1 MKLPS
6 QKGVSIL
13 KSLLQA
19 RMIGEWLSRLSTVAG
34 VSIGKWFVNNED
46 MAYGH
51 DLWHHGRLC
60 KGREVPGLSRIVSPS
75 WQMSSKACALMRW
88 RVWHAQ

>member
-6 QKGVSIL
+6 QKVVSIL
-13 KSLLQA
+13 KSLLQV

-34 VSIGKWFVNNED
+34 VSIGKWFVNDED

-51 DLWHHGRLC
+51 DFLT
-60 KGREVPGLSRIVSPS
+60 P
-75 WQMSSKACALMRW
+75 
-88 RVWHAQ
+88 